1 MLITL
6 IFLGILILG
15 IIADILYFKVDLWE
29 EEWLNVIGFFGKL
42 IGGAGLFFALLI
54 IFFAHTNINY
64 QIEQERIE
72 YEGLCK
78 KIEAIQSDYEDVS
91 KIDVIEEATDQ
102 NKYVEKCRYYNNNIW
117 TSWFYSDKYVNSLK
131 TIDMSNIKTN

>member
-6 IFLGILILG
+6 IFATVLILG
-15 IIADILYFKVDLWE
+15 IIADILYFKIDLWE
-29 EEWLNVIGFFGKL
+29 EEWLNVVGFLGKL
-42 IGGAGLFFALLI
+42 IGGFLLFLALTV
-54 IFFAHTNINY
+54 IFFTHVNVDH

-91 KIDVIEEATDQ
+91 KIDVIEEATNQ

-131 TIDMSNIKTN
+131 TIDMSSIKTN